1 MPNYNLLEYSDIYSK
16 ISGNLFPYYRDE
28 QALGNNGAV
37 VYFTND
43 NTTDSFRVKEI
54 TDKTGNGG
62 TKNVEILVPLKYLSS
77 LRKTFEIP
85 LINFE
90 IDLALICS
98 ANCVISFNSA
108 VNQAAMF
115 AIADTKLYVPVV
127 TLSTEDK
134 SKLLR

>member
-16 ISGNLFPYYRDE
+16 ISGSLFPYYRDE

-85 LINFE
+85 
-90 IDLALICS
+90 
-98 ANCVISFNSA
+98 
-108 VNQAAMF
+108 
-115 AIADTKLYVPVV
+115 
-127 TLSTEDK
+127 
-134 SKLLR
+134 